1 MKYRKILHVV
11 AGLLAVSMGSSCYS
25 DSYGY
30 APAAKSGAVAG
41 GLIGAGL
48 GTIIGNQSHRP
59 LEGAAI
65 GGAIG
70 ALSGAALG
78 SAQDDRSR
86 YQPVYRE
93 PQRYNISLRY
103 GRYPGHRQ
111 SHYQYYSGHSYH
123 HSSYR
128 HHPVPSCH
136 VPFH

>member
-1 MKYRKILHVV
+1 MKYRKILHAL
-11 AGLLAVSMGSSCYS
+11 AGLLAASTLSSCYS

-30 APAAKSGAVAG
+30 APATKTGAVAG
-41 GLIGAGL
+41 GLVGAGL
-48 GTIIGNQSHRP
+48 GTIIGHQSSRP

-78 SAQDDRSR
+78 SARDDRSR

-103 GRYPGHRQ
+103 GRYSGSRQ
-111 SHYQYYSGHSYH
+111 SHHYSRHSYH
-123 HSSYR
+123 HPSYR
-128 HHPVPSCH
+128 YQPVPHCR
-136 VPFH
+136 VPFHY